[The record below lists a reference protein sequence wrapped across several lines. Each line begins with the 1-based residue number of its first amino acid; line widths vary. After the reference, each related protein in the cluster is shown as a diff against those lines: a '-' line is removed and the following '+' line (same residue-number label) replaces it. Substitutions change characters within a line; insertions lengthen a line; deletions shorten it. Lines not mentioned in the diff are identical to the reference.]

1 MGQRRQVGRR
11 AERPLLSPAD
21 GVRRSVPPL
30 SENTRAGSS
39 PQRVDLDG
47 VALPLADHLIVIA
60 SDGALLALDGGGRRL
75 WEALQAGCS
84 IDDLVEAA
92 IESGGLSPELARTS
106 VASALQAW
114 RDFGLI
120 DASAPPLAGT
130 LVAEPAPARERE
142 RARPPAL
149 DAVYLTG
156 DLPVRIRCDD
166 VVLAKVLDAACGSHR
181 LEGHQGAA
189 ASIDVIEQSDGLAV
203 RADNAPLAGT
213 SEVTRQR
220 ALARHRCLT
229 ALLETSRERRRWL
242 GILHASAVGARGRCV
257 VFPGAKGSGKS
268 TLAAALV
275 AAGVDFVTDDYAPL
289 EQASWCVWP
298 VPYAPGIK
306 SGSWRALRRYYP
318 ELQEFPVHRLA
329 GLRIRYLKL
338 DAARMAPLDLGLPVA
353 ALVFPH
359 YQVGAGFE
367 QRRLTAPETFA
378 GLCHA
383 RSMLDRHPDALAET
397 LRWVTSVPAYRLTYG
412 DLKEAREWVLSLW
425 S

>member
-1 MGQRRQVGRR
+1 MRHSIPQV
-11 AERPLLSPAD
+11 
-21 GVRRSVPPL
+21 

-39 PQRVDLDG
+39 PRRVDLDG

-60 SDGALLALDGGGRRL
+60 SDGAVLALDDGGRRL

-92 IESGGLSPELARTS
+92 VDCGGLSSELARAG

-114 RDFGLI
+114 RELGLV
-120 DASAPPLAGT
+120 DASASPLAGT

-142 RARPPAL
+142 RARPRAL

-166 VVLAKVLDAACGSHR
+166 VALAKVLDAACGSHR
-181 LEGHQGAA
+181 LEGHHGPAA
-189 ASIDVIEQSDGLAV
+189 CVDVIEHSDGLAV
-203 RADNAPLAGT
+203 RADNAPLART
-213 SEVTRQR
+213 NEVTRNR

-229 ALLETSRERRRWL
+229 ALLEMSRERRRWL
-242 GILHASAVGARGRCV
+242 GILHASAVGAQGRCV

-289 EQASWCVWP
+289 EQTSWRVWP

-306 SGSWRALRRYYP
+306 SGSWRALRGYYP
-318 ELQEFPVHRLA
+318 ELQELPVHRLA
-329 GLRIRYLKL
+329 GLRVRYLKL

-359 YQVGAGFE
+359 YQEGAGLE
-367 QRRLTAPETFA
+367 QKRLTAPETLA

-383 RSMLDRHPDALAET
+383 RSMLDRHPDVLAET
-397 LRWVTSVPAYRLTYG
+397 LRWVASVPAYRLTYSDFG
-412 DLKEAREWVLSLW
+412 EAREWVLSLW